1 MRALPVFSSLTLGAF
16 MLLAVRLDAAPA
28 APAPPKAGEA
38 NATAK
43 DFSPLQL
50 ALLMTQSMTAGDRVD
65 ALQAIA
71 INRVHAEDHDGAQ
84 AVLQQALD
92 LVKKLPLL
100 DRRDALLQLAIA
112 FADAGNS
119 RQARLLM
126 QQLPQAMRDGVRT
139 SLALQLIKEDEF
151 DEAILLVDQ
160 VQAEERESLLL
171 ALIPELSEKGEFD
184 RAIALAK
191 RMPDEARVHVLAGIV
206 QVLVMK
212 GQIARAITLAQ
223 QLPEEMR
230 FAPLVGMI
238 QPIAAKGQIEQA
250 LALAH
255 QLPEDERIEA
265 LSMLVEFLAS
275 EAKVEPVLL
284 VLVQLPIEIRRNATH
299 SLVLALIEKG
309 KFKDAIPM
317 LGELRGS
324 TQVSAHT
331 QIARHHL
338 RAKQPKE
345 AAASIKQAE
354 LALADCK
361 EDDRTEA
368 MAALFGYHT
377 YANDL
382 PAAFAYFKQLPQEGR
397 IDVLL
402 HASELLMDEG
412 PPAPKTVT
420 ALLREALPLAAVLKG
435 EERTVAMGQ
444 IVAHYA
450 RAGEANQALALFV
463 QLPKESQQQCHN
475 ELLNA
480 LVKTGEVDKAIAL
493 VSQHKPVEGEE
504 ELMSEL
510 MSALVAEGKTAK
522 AAEIIKSIK
531 DKEKRTACHQAVV
544 TRLQSEGRTKD
555 ALAWL
560 AQMPHSAEKNDLLL
574 SLAQEITVSTP
585 RAEALQLLWQSLD
598 SLTKMS
604 RSSRRE
610 GLLQL
615 APVPAL
621 YGNNPY
627 TQEEAKVVGKI
638 AALFSAPGKSK

>member
-92 LVKKLPLL
+92 LVKKLPLFN
-100 DRRDALLQLAIA
+100 RRDALLQLAIA

-139 SLALQLIKEDEF
+139 SLALQLVKEDEF

-191 RMPDEARVHVLAGIV
+191 RMSGVDPEARVHVLAGIV

-265 LSMLVEFLAS
+265 LTMLVEFLAS

-368 MAALFGYHT
+368 MAELFGYHT

-493 VSQHKPVEGEE
+493 AAPIDGMTEV
-504 ELMSEL
+504 

-560 AQMPHSAEKNDLLL
+560 AQMPHSAEKNGLLL
-574 SLAQEITVSTP
+574 SHAFTYFTASTP

-615 APVPAL
+615 APFPAL

>member
-100 DRRDALLQLAIA
+100 NRRDALLQLAIA

-139 SLALQLIKEDEF
+139 SLALQLVKEDEF

-191 RMPDEARVHVLAGIV
+191 RMSGVDPEARVHVLAGIV

-265 LSMLVEFLAS
+265 LTMLVEFLAS

-368 MAALFGYHT
+368 MAELFGYHT

-493 VSQHKPVEGEE
+493 AAPIDGMTEV
-504 ELMSEL
+504 

-574 SLAQEITVSTP
+574 SHAFTYFTASTP

-615 APVPAL
+615 APFPAL